1 MRDRY
6 FSMYQSIKYKE
17 CYYAAHQEKAH
28 KLYSAYTVIMAALSI
43 FSVLLWSISKT
54 MPALWAMLIAAAQ
67 FAQALSSYLPWA
79 KQLGALKYLM
89 PELAQLS
96 LDIDHDWLALDLNGY
111 PDARILKLISMYEDR
126 FEALEKQFANDVDFA
141 RTKGILKKAELA
153 QRNHFYIRYPEIK
166 ELERRETANAG

>member
-17 CYYAAHQEKAH
+17 CFYAAHQEKAH
-28 KLYSAYTVIMAALSI
+28 KMYSLYTIIMAALSI

-54 MPALWAMLIAAAQ
+54 MPVLWAMFIAAAQ

-79 KQLGALKYLM
+79 KQLSALKYLM

-96 LDIDHDWLALDLNGY
+96 LDIDHDWLALNLNKHS
-111 PDARILKLISMYEDR
+111 DSQILKLISVYEGR
-126 FEALEKQFANDVDFA
+126 FEALERQFTNDVDFDQ
-141 RTKGILKKAELA
+141 TKDILKKAESD

-166 ELERRETANAG
+166 ELERRGTANAR

>member
-17 CYYAAHQEKAH
+17 CFYAAHQEKAH
-28 KLYSAYTVIMAALSI
+28 KMYSSYTVIMAALSI
-43 FSVLLWSISKT
+43 FSVLLWSVSRT
-54 MPALWAMLIAAAQ
+54 MPVLWAMFIAAAQ

-111 PDARILKLISMYEDR
+111 SDARILKLISEYEGR
-126 FEALEKQFANDVDFA
+126 FEALEKQFTNDVDFA
-141 RTKGILKKAELA
+141 RAKDVLKKAEA
-153 QRNHFYIRYPEIK
+153 DQQAYFYIRYPAIK
-166 ELERRETANAG
+166 EMERRKTENAR

>member
-17 CYYAAHQEKAH
+17 CFYAAHQEKAR
-28 KLYSAYTVIMAALSI
+28 KLYSAYTIIMAMLSI

-54 MPALWAMLIAAAQ
+54 LPLLWAVVIAAAQ

-79 KQLGALKYLM
+79 KQLGALQYLM
-89 PELAQLS
+89 PELAQLL
-96 LDIDHDWLALDLNGY
+96 LDIDHDWLALDLNRY
-111 PDARILKLISMYEDR
+111 PDARILKLISVYEGR

-141 RTKGILKKAELA
+141 RTKGILKKAELD
-153 QRNHFYIRYPEIK
+153 QRTYFYIRYPEIK
-166 ELERRETANAG
+166 EMERRETVDVR